1 MVLFTDDMIFYVEST
16 KKLLELI
23 SEPRKI
29 ARFKTNIQKST
40 VFSYNNKQMEM
51 KFFKIIIAHKN
62 EILRKNLTQCSQDLH
77 AENCKTLM
85 KEIKEAL
92 NKWKVI
98 LLSWVQKLNIVKM
111 SIFKIDL

>member
-1 MVLFTDDMIFYVEST
+1 MIFYVEST

-29 ARFKTNIQKST
+29 ARFKTNKQKSI
-40 VFSYNNKQMEM
+40 VFSYNKQMEM
-51 KFFKIIIAHKN
+51 KFLKIIIAHKN
-62 EILRKNLTQCSQDLH
+62 EILRKNLTQCSQGLH
-77 AENCKTLM
+77 DENCKTLM

-92 NKWKVI
+92 NKWRVI